1 MTSRGINTAFGLF
14 HAALGA
20 VVLIESVQ
28 TLVEAL
34 GRTGGA
40 HVHVALLAGVEAVGA
55 ALFLL
60 GRTVRLGGGLMLATF
75 LVAVLVHGLGRE
87 LPLLVYAA
95 GTVFVMAHGSIWLRS
110 GLPAA

>member
-34 GRTGGA
+34 GRTGGT